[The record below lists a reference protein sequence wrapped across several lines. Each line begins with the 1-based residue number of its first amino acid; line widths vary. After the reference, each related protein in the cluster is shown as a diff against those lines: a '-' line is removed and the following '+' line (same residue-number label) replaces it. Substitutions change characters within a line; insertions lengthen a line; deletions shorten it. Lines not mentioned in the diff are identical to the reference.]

1 MVDIGLLKMLL
12 PEYLVEYFEVVKYEK
27 RGEDLHLF
35 FEEKNTISEEL
46 EGVKVISKGFF
57 DEIIVQDFPIRG
69 QNSFLHIKRRRWLN
83 VESQKVV
90 TRDWNLVTKGTRIT
104 AEFASFLKEISRY

>member
-1 MVDIGLLKMLL
+1 MLL

-27 RGEDLHLF
+27 RGENLHLF
-35 FEEKNTISEEL
+35 FEEKHITSDEL
-46 EGVKVISKGFF
+46 EGIKVLSKGFF

-69 QNSFLHIKRRRWLN
+69 QNAFLHIKRRRWLN
-83 VESQKVV
+83 VESKKVV